1 MSGLTIGHW
10 LEYFFRQTDILRRT
24 CKKTILM
31 PSSII
36 STNVPKIKEKY
47 KSALTKYDAIFVRG
61 EYSQNFIKEELGI
74 SPITGI
80 DQVLHFFSNAP
91 RLKTGNKN
99 IIASRN
105 DYKPFYPKI
114 CSEKI
119 LRYFTSLSNK
129 IYVFCA
135 EKDEK
140 SVRENAPIIFLY
152 SKLKSLK
159 IKNPSNVY
167 NLLKALFDG
176 LPKTVYSMRLHFGL
190 AMMCMNVPTILITPV
205 YELKALDIRKYVNNC
220 IVDFVCKIMLN
231 LIS

>member
-1 MSGLTIGHW
+1 
-10 LEYFFRQTDILRRT
+10 
-24 CKKTILM
+24 M

-205 YELKALDIRKYVNNC
+205 YELKALNIRKYVNNC